1 MENAEKTTSTES
13 KTTTEEKTL
22 KPPIA
27 QLIGLKNL
35 FFFGTLGIIYAGYV
49 HGKMHLLT
57 TLKNAKEFYGQETT
71 RHQVR

>member
-27 QLIGLKNL
+27 QLIGLEFVFLWYTWYNL
-35 FFFGTLGIIYAGYV
+35 CWIRPW
-49 HGKMHLLT
+49 
-57 TLKNAKEFYGQETT
+57 KNAFVDNTEK
-71 RHQVR
+71 R